1 MKIGSLV
8 QYAGK
13 LTSGPNDIGIV
24 VDIVKKK
31 CWRTG
36 WDGARVDWSA
46 IKPEPH
52 AVVMY
57 SDERTVTI
65 PAIELREINEE

>member
-13 LTSGPNDIGIV
+13 LISGPNDIGIV
-24 VDIVKKK
+24 VDLIEKK
-31 CWRTG
+31 CWRTSFNG
-36 WDGARVDWSA
+36 PTVDWSA
-46 IKPEPH
+46 VEPEPH

>member
-13 LTSGPNDIGIV
+13 LISGPNDIGIV
-24 VDIVKKK
+24 VDLIEKK
-31 CWRTG
+31 CWRTSV
-36 WDGARVDWSA
+36 DGVEVDWSA
-46 IKPEPH
+46 VEPEPH

-57 SDERTVTI
+57 SDVRTVTI
-65 PAIELREINEE
+65 PAIELKAINEE

>member
-13 LTSGPNDIGIV
+13 VISGPNDIGIV
-24 VDIVKKK
+24 IDIIKKK
-31 CWRTG
+31 CWRTSVNG
-36 WDGARVDWSA
+36 PEVDWSVVE
-46 IKPEPH
+46 PEPH
-52 AVVMY
+52 AIVMY

-65 PAIELREINEE
+65 PAIELKAVSEE

>member
-13 LTSGPNDIGIV
+13 LISGPNDIGIV
-24 VDIVKKK
+24 VDVVKKK
-31 CWRTG
+31 CWRTSVN
-36 WDGARVDWSA
+36 GAKVDWSA
-46 IKPEPH
+46 VKPEAH

>member
-13 LTSGPNDIGIV
+13 VISGPNDIGIV
-24 VDIVKKK
+24 IDLIGKK
-31 CWRTG
+31 CWRTSVN
-36 WDGARVDWSA
+36 GANVDWSA
-46 IKPEPH
+46 IDPEPH
-52 AVVMY
+52 AIVMY

-65 PAIELREINEE
+65 PAIELRTISEG

>member
-13 LTSGPNDIGIV
+13 VVSGPNDIGIV
-24 VDIVKKK
+24 IDLIDKK
-31 CWRTG
+31 CWRTSVNG
-36 WDGARVDWSA
+36 PGVNWS
-46 IKPEPH
+46 IVEPEPH
-52 AVVMY
+52 AIVMY

-65 PAIELREINEE
+65 PAIELRAISEE